1 MPQPY
6 AARRPGLRLPQ
17 ELGMLSGEQLLGL
30 RINREHRVLP
40 SM

>member
-17 ELGMLSGEQLLGL
+17 ELSTLSGEQLLGL
-30 RINREHRVLP
+30 RINREHCLLP